1 MSQTSPKSTSKCLV
15 RDIRRATR
23 QHHSAEDK
31 ICFVRELRGEDSI
44 AGLCREP
51 RVRTIAGQGIP
62 DDRLAQCGSDYRS
75 VEGTAHKGR
84 ALNEVVAERA
94 LQLQLLKKGMIA
106 DEGEAEGVLPHPKSS
121 RSSGSS
127 SSRTCHA
134 AHAGAE
140 RRGACDLLPQ
150 VQALWDRRPQGAGRS
165 ALTTRPGLELHSG
178 RSALA
183 PGSTGLRGPPVAA
196 ASDGSADHGAAETGV
211 PTGAEL
217 CAEIEQGHQNSPVR
231 PADRGPVVL

>member
-31 ICFVRELRGEDSI
+31 ICFVL
-44 AGLCREP
+44 
-51 RVRTIAGQGIP
+51 
-62 DDRLAQCGSDYRS
+62 DRLRSADSDYRS
-75 VEGTAHKGR
+75 VGGTAHEGR

-106 DEGEAEGVLPHPKSS
+106 DEGEAEGVLPHRKSS

-183 PGSTGLRGPPVAA
+183 PDRPLARTARGGGLTG
-196 ASDGSADHGAAETGV
+196 ADHGAAKGEGK
-211 PTGAEL
+211 L

-231 PADRGPVVL
+231 SADRGPVVLSTWDPPPTMRSA